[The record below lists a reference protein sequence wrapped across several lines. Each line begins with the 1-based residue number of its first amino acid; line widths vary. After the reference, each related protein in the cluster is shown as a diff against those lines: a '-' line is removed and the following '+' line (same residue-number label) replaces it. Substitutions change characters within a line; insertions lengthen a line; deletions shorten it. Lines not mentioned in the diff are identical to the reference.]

1 MLFLFTINLLIYKK
15 KNVNINNKILSLVIR
30 GGYEDSDQMLQ
41 KKFQNPLPR
50 VDMHFCMQGA
60 ILIARINHQ
69 RKNFIVQIN
78 SMQTCTIIP
87 VKIIFTGFI
96 LLKVKKITQI
106 CNF

>member
-41 KKFQNPLPR
+41 KKIQNPLPR
-50 VDMHFCMQGA
+50 VDMYFFMQGA

-78 SMQTCTIIP
+78 SM
-87 VKIIFTGFI
+87 
-96 LLKVKKITQI
+96 
-106 CNF
+106 